1 MWLIRRY
8 AACRSLLVYWWSS
21 PSRPPK
27 SPLSNILFFRA
38 LPLPSRVLALM
49 KFAVPK
55 GTPKSAKSGSAP
67 SLTRTSSGFDQ
78 FYSLLKGCEGLSV
91 LDLSGASQA
100 NVTFITEAGHR
111 ITSDDIVAGM
121 IQHFGDNFA
130 ENQQSEAKAARFLA
144 QTLTFPPDSFD
155 GALVWDAFQ
164 FLAPPLIEQ
173 TVERLLRVTRPGGL
187 ILAFFNANEKIK
199 EIPLYSYRIQDS
211 KTLIQTPRGT
221 PQKVQNFNNRTIE
234 RLFESASSVKFFL
247 TRDNL
252 REVLVR
258 R

>member
-1 MWLIRRY
+1 M
-8 AACRSLLVYWWSS
+8 
-21 PSRPPK
+21 
-27 SPLSNILFFRA
+27 RA
-38 LPLPSRVLALM
+38 HSTDM

-55 GTPKSAKSGSAP
+55 GTSAKSESSDRSSAIARH
-67 SLTRTSSGFDQ
+67 SGGFDQ
-78 FYSLLKGCEGLSV
+78 FQALMRGAENSSV

-100 NVTFITEAGHR
+100 NIMFLAGTVQR
-111 ITSDDIVAGM
+111 IASDDIVGAM
-121 IQHFGDNFA
+121 IDSFGDNFGS
-130 ENQQSEAKAARFLA
+130 NQQSEAKAHRFLEQA
-144 QTLTFPPDSFD
+144 LTFPAESFD

-164 FLAPPLIEQ
+164 FLAPPLINQ
-173 TVERLLRVTRPGGL
+173 TVERLMRIMRPGGH

-199 EIPLYSYRIQDS
+199 EIPLYNYRIQDS
-211 KTLIQTPRGT
+211 KTLLQVPRGV

-234 RLFESASSVKFFL
+234 KLFASAASVKFFL